1 MLAREILVAS
11 AVILQDRLP
20 SKEDMNR
27 VLLRLLSL
35 SGMDDKA
42 WRSECMCS
50 DFREEIAEFFK
61 LFSSQV
67 DFEAL
72 KAVNVLGMRD
82 NHPYGEAYRQ
92 FVDLH
97 HSCFVRY
104 CRIIE
109 VQARA
114 AGLDIPPQEDLPPVL
129 RLRNSLACAPK
140 RAASPGTISGCRRQ
154 PRNR

>member
-11 AVILQDRLP
+11 AVVLQDKFP
-20 SKEDMNR
+20 QKEDMNR
-27 VLLRLLSL
+27 VLLHLLSL

-42 WRSECMCS
+42 WRSDGMSADLKDELS
-50 DFREEIAEFFK
+50 EFFK

-72 KAVNVLGMRD
+72 KAANVLGMRD
-82 NHPYGEAYRQ
+82 NHPYGDAYRQ

-109 VQARA
+109 AQARA

-129 RLRNSLACAPK
+129 RLRK
-140 RAASPGTISGCRRQ
+140 TEFQYVERDV
-154 PRNR
+154 

>member
-11 AVILQDRLP
+11 AVVLQDKFP
-20 SKEDMNR
+20 QKEDMNR
-27 VLLRLLSL
+27 VLLHLLSL

-42 WRSECMCS
+42 WRSDGMSADLKDELS
-50 DFREEIAEFFK
+50 EFFK

-72 KAVNVLGMRD
+72 KAANVLGMRD
-82 NHPYGEAYRQ
+82 SHPYGEAYRQ

-97 HSCFVRY
+97 HGCFVRY
-104 CRIIE
+104 CRIVE
-109 VQARA
+109 AMARA

-129 RLRNSLACAPK
+129 RLRK
-140 RAASPGTISGCRRQ
+140 TEFQYVERDV
-154 PRNR
+154 

>member
-11 AVILQDRLP
+11 AVVLQDKLP

-35 SGMDDKA
+35 SGMDDDA
-42 WRSECMCS
+42 WCRECMAS
-50 DFREEIAEFFK
+50 DFREELVEFFK

-72 KAVNVLGMRD
+72 KAANVLGMRD
-82 NHPYGEAYRQ
+82 THPYGEAYRQ

-104 CRIIE
+104 CRIVEAMAI
-109 VQARA
+109 A
-114 AGLDIPPQEDLPPVL
+114 AGFDVPSQDDLPPVL
-129 RLRNSLACAPK
+129 RLRKVLSEL
-140 RAASPGTISGCRRQ
+140 
-154 PRNR
+154 

>member
-11 AVILQDRLP
+11 AVVLQDKFP
-20 SKEDMNR
+20 QKEDMNR
-27 VLLRLLSL
+27 VLLHLLSL

-42 WRSECMCS
+42 WRSECMYS

-82 NHPYGEAYRQ
+82 NHPYGELYRQ

-97 HSCFVRY
+97 HCCFVRY

-109 VQARA
+109 AQARA
-114 AGLDIPPQEDLPPVL
+114 AGLDIPPQEDLPPFL
-129 RLRNSLACAPK
+129 RLRKVLSKL
-140 RAASPGTISGCRRQ
+140 
-154 PRNR
+154 

>member
-11 AVILQDRLP
+11 AVVLQDKFP
-20 SKEDMNR
+20 QKEDMNR
-27 VLLRLLSL
+27 VLLHLFSL

-42 WRSECMCS
+42 WRSDGMS
-50 DFREEIAEFFK
+50 PDLKEELSEFFK

-72 KAVNVLGMRD
+72 KAVDVLGMRD
-82 NHPYGEAYRQ
+82 THPYGEAYRQ

-104 CRIIE
+104 CRIVEAMAI
-109 VQARA
+109 A
-114 AGLDIPPQEDLPPVL
+114 AGFDVPSQDGLPPVL
-129 RLRNSLACAPK
+129 RLRKVLSEL
-140 RAASPGTISGCRRQ
+140 
-154 PRNR
+154 